1 MALNYIEFESNDGT
15 NKTLSV
21 EEYLNQII
29 PYLKGMIILKKPKTW
44 KNQITI
50 ANNFI
55 SSIGNKENVERW
67 YMIDDRFYLQ

>member
-1 MALNYIEFESNDGT
+1 MALNYIEFESNDDT

-67 YMIDDRFYLQ
+67 YMIDDRYYLQ

>member
-67 YMIDDRFYLQ
+67 YMIDDRYYLQ

>member
-55 SSIGNKENVERW
+55 SSIGNKENVER
-67 YMIDDRFYLQ
+67 